1 MEADSHYERASPSN
15 HLPLSSHHS
24 YVNDAL
30 ANCVTSPPQGEE
42 IGRDIPVRTG
52 ERSLARTD
60 YDYDGS
66 SFRRGYLR
74 NLRNSRS
81 IFIVQR
87 HPPVY
92 LMEIGTARV
101 ERTMSRTV
109 VNHVFPL
116 FLSFLCSLI
125 FLCANGHSATRP
137 HGLLDSI

>member
-66 SFRRGYLR
+66 SFRRGCLR

-92 LMEIGTARV
+92 PQRSSRAGTRCT
-101 ERTMSRTV
+101 RRSGLTMGQRLRNWVDPKSD
-109 VNHVFPL
+109 VNITP
-116 FLSFLCSLI
+116 
-125 FLCANGHSATRP
+125 
-137 HGLLDSI
+137 